1 MKLNTKTC
9 IAFQQASYPRTTQS
23 VTFDFP
29 CWRCAPRMER
39 MERDR
44 ETTEYREENEEIDEK
59 EHDDRDHGNGKGKER
74 AK

>member
-1 MKLNTKTC
+1 
-9 IAFQQASYPRTTQS
+9 
-23 VTFDFP
+23 
-29 CWRCAPRMER
+29 

-44 ETTEYREENEEIDEK
+44 ETTEYGEENEEIDEK